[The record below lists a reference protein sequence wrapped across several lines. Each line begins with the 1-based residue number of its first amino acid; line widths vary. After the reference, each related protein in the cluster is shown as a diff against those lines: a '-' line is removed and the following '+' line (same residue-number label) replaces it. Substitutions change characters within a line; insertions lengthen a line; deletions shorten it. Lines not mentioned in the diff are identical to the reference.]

1 MTWQLY
7 QGDHLEIIPKHIE
20 DESIDLT
27 VTSPPYDNLRDY
39 TGYKFD
45 YERLA
50 KELYR
55 VTKPGGVVVWVVGD
69 TTKDFCES
77 LTSFTQAKCFVEQC
91 GFKLLDTMI
100 YGKENYAPAYPNL
113 MRYSNQFEYMF
124 VFLKGRKPKTFNP
137 ITIAKSDSTIERRKY
152 SQIGAYRQRDGS
164 FKRNLIQCKDEA
176 NKQAANVWFYPVSY
190 GNSTTD
196 KIAFNHP
203 AIFPEKL
210 AHDHIVSWSNPG
222 DIVLD
227 PMAGS
232 GTVLKVAEQ
241 LGRESIGI
249 EISEEYCD
257 IIKKRMANFQMTIF
271 NL

>member
-7 QGDHLEIIPKHIE
+7 QGDHLEIMPKHIE

-69 TTKDFCES
+69 ATVGGSETG
-77 LTSFTQAKCFVEQC
+77 TSFRQILYFMEI
-91 GFKLLDTMI
+91 GFNLHDTMI
-100 YGKENYAPAYPNL
+100 WNKGGFTAVGALKTRYA
-113 MRYSNQFEYMF
+113 QVFDYMF
-124 VFLKGRKPKTFNP
+124 ILVKGKIKTFNP
-137 ITIAKSDSTIERRKY
+137 LKDRLNKKQTGKFLKNKRLADGTTGEVGKY
-152 SQIGAYRQRDGS
+152 GTRNKYGQRFNIWEFS
-164 FKRNLIQCKDEA
+164 N
-176 NKQAANVWFYPVSY
+176 
-190 GNSTTD
+190 TD
-196 KIAFNHP
+196 RSKHP
-203 AIFPEKL
+203 AIFPEQL
-210 AHDHIVSWSNPG
+210 AQDHIISWSNPG
-222 DIVLD
+222 DLVLD

-241 LGRESIGI
+241 LGRNSIGI

-257 IIKKRMANFQMTIF
+257 IIKKRMANF
-271 NL
+271 